1 MLYNT
6 PKILFKEQTIKALA
20 LFSGG
25 LDSMISIK
33 LLTDQ
38 GIEVTAL
45 HIDMGFGGTK
55 DNSALLKSRAAMVG
69 ADLLVVN
76 TREQFIQEILF
87 APKYGYGKHFNPC
100 IDCHANMFRI
110 ALALLEEHNASFII
124 TGEVIGQRP
133 MSQRS
138 EAIKNV
144 TKLANQ
150 EEDGL
155 ILRPMSAKLM
165 APTTPE
171 IKGWVDR
178 EKLLGIEGRSREVQL
193 RLAKEWGFEEY
204 ESPGGGCLLTEAS
217 MATKI
222 RDVIEH
228 GDFEVADIDLLKYG
242 RHFRLPDGAKLVMGR
257 NKEDNENLQK
267 ISHPDYDFARTVGV
281 VGGLSLLSKN
291 ASRGDKELA
300 GKLMLA
306 YTKAPKEKLGTI
318 MIGEESLEVMP
329 LADKKS
335 AQKYFV
341 LQ

>member
-1 MLYNT
+1 
-6 PKILFKEQTIKALA
+6 
-20 LFSGG
+20 
-25 LDSMISIK
+25 MIAIK

-38 GIEVTAL
+38 GIDVTAL
-45 HIDMGFGGTK
+45 HIDIGFGGTK
-55 DNSALLKSRAAMVG
+55 DNTQLLKKRAAMVG
-69 ADLLVVN
+69 ADYMSVN

-87 APKYGYGKHFNPC
+87 NPKYGYGKHFNPC

-110 ALALLEEHNASFII
+110 ALALLEEQNASFII

-165 APTTPE
+165 TPTIPE

-204 ESPGGGCLLTEAS
+204 ESPGGGCLLTETS

-222 RDVIEH
+222 KDIVLH
-228 GDFEVADIDLLKYG
+228 GDFQVADIDLLKYG
-242 RHFRLPDGAKLVMGR
+242 RHLRLPDGAKLVMGR

-267 ISHPDYDFARTVGV
+267 ITHPDYVFAKPVGI
-281 VGGLSLLSKN
+281 VGGISLLSKD
-291 ASRGDKELA
+291 ASQADKTLA
-300 GKLMLA
+300 ARLILT
-306 YTKAPKEKLGTI
+306 YTKQPKEQEGTI
-318 MIGEESLEVMP
+318 MIGQENYQALPFESKTV
-329 LADKKS
+329 
-335 AQKYFV
+335 AQQYFV
-341 LQ
+341 LK

>member
-1 MLYNT
+1 M
-6 PKILFKEQTIKALA
+6 KALA

-25 LDSMISIK
+25 LDSMLAIK
-33 LLTDQ
+33 LLTKQ

-45 HIDMGFGGTK
+45 HIDIGFGGTK
-55 DNSALLKSRAAMVG
+55 DNSELLKSRAAMVG
-69 ADLLVVN
+69 ADLVVVN
-76 TREQFIQEILF
+76 TREQFVQEILF
-87 APKYGYGKHFNPC
+87 NPKYGYGKHYNPC

-110 ALALLEEHNASFII
+110 ALALLKEHNASFII

-165 APTTPE
+165 TPTTPE
-171 IKGWVDR
+171 IEGWVDR

-193 RLAKEWGFEEY
+193 RLAKEYGFEEY
-204 ESPGGGCLLTEAS
+204 ESPGGGCLLTESS

-222 RDVIEH
+222 RDVVSY
-228 GDFEVADIDLLKYG
+228 GDFKVEDIDILKYG
-242 RHFRLPDGAKLVMGR
+242 RHFRLPDGAKLIMGR
-257 NKEDNENLQK
+257 NKTDNEMLQK
-267 ISHPDYDFARTVGV
+267 TSHPDYNFAKTVGI
-281 VGGLSLLSKN
+281 VGGLSLLSKD
-291 ASRGDKELA
+291 ASKADKTLA
-300 GKLMLA
+300 ARLILT
-306 YTKAPKEKLGTI
+306 YTKAPKDKNGTI
-318 MIGEESLEVMP
+318 MIEEETLEVMP
-329 LADKKS
+329 FEDKSS
-335 AQKYFV
+335 AQQYFV

>member
-1 MLYNT
+1 M
-6 PKILFKEQTIKALA
+6 KALA

-25 LDSMISIK
+25 LDSMIAIK
-33 LLTDQ
+33 LMTKQ

-45 HIDMGFGGTK
+45 HIDIGFGATTDK
-55 DNSALLKSRAAMVG
+55 SELLRTRARMAG
-69 ADLLVVN
+69 ADFEIVN

-87 APKYGYGKHFNPC
+87 NPKYGYGKHFNPC

-110 ALALLEEHNASFII
+110 ALSLLEKHNASFIV

-144 TKLANQ
+144 TTLANQ
-150 EEDGL
+150 AEDGL

-165 APTTPE
+165 MPTTPE
-171 IKGWVDR
+171 KEGWVDR
-178 EKLLGIEGRSREVQL
+178 EQLLSIEGRSREVQL
-193 RLAKEWGFEEY
+193 SLAQEFGFEEF
-204 ESPGGGCLLTEAS
+204 ESPGGGCLLTESS

-222 RDVIEH
+222 RDVVAH
-228 GDFEVADIDLLKYG
+228 GEFIVEDIDVLKHG

-257 NKEDNENLQK
+257 DKIDNDHIQE
-267 ISHPDYDFARTVGV
+267 IRHPDYVSAHPVGV
-281 VGGLSLLSKN
+281 VGGLALLSKD
-291 ASRGDKELA
+291 ASQEDKQLA
-300 GKLMLA
+300 AKLMLT
-306 YTKAPKEKLGTI
+306 YTKAPKNTDSTI
-318 MIGEESLEVMP
+318 MIGQETIEVMP
-329 LADKKS
+329 FDDKAS

>member
-1 MLYNT
+1 M
-6 PKILFKEQTIKALA
+6 KALA

-25 LDSMISIK
+25 LDSMIAIK

-38 GIEVTAL
+38 GIDVTAL
-45 HIDMGFGGTK
+45 HINIGFGGTK
-55 DNSALLKSRAAMVG
+55 DNTELLKSRAAMVG
-69 ADLLVVN
+69 ADLLVVD

-110 ALALLEEHNASFII
+110 ALALLEEHGASFII

-150 EEDGL
+150 EEEGL

-165 APTTPE
+165 APTIPE
-171 IKGWVDR
+171 KEGWVDR

-193 RLAKEWGFEEY
+193 RLADEYGFEEY
-204 ESPGGGCLLTEAS
+204 ESPGGGCLLTETS

-222 RDVIEH
+222 RDVVAH
-228 GDFEVADIDLLKYG
+228 GDFTVEDVDLLKHG
-242 RHFRLPDGAKLVMGR
+242 RHLRLPEGAKLVIGR
-257 NKEDNENLQK
+257 NKEDNEYLLK
-267 ISHPDYDFARTVGV
+267 IEHPDYVFAKPVGI
-281 VGGLSLLSKN
+281 VGGISLISKE
-291 ASRGDKELA
+291 ASEADKALA
-300 GKLMLA
+300 ARLILT
-306 YTKAPKEKLGTI
+306 YTKLPKEQTGTI
-318 MIGEESLEVMP
+318 MIDQEELQAQPLENKQ
-329 LADKKS
+329 A
-335 AQKYFV
+335 AQAYFV

>member
-1 MLYNT
+1 M
-6 PKILFKEQTIKALA
+6 KALA

-25 LDSMISIK
+25 LDSMIAIK
-33 LLTDQ
+33 LLTEQ

-45 HIDMGFGGTK
+45 HIDIGFGGTK
-55 DNSALLKSRAAMVG
+55 DNSELLKSRATMVG
-69 ADLLVVN
+69 ADLLTVN

-87 APKYGYGKHFNPC
+87 NPKYGYGKHFNPC

-165 APTTPE
+165 TPTTPE
-171 IKGWVDR
+171 KEGWVDR

-193 RLAKEWGFEEY
+193 RLAKEYGFEEY
-204 ESPGGGCLLTEAS
+204 ESPGGGCLLTETS
-217 MATKI
+217 MAMKI
-222 RDVIEH
+222 RDVVEH
-228 GDFEVADIDLLKYG
+228 GDFVIEDIDLLKYG

-257 NKEDNENLQK
+257 DKGDNDYLQK
-267 ISHPDYDFARTVGV
+267 ISHPDYLFAKTVGI
-281 VGGLSLLSKN
+281 VGGLSLLSSD
-291 ASRGDKELA
+291 ASDADKTLA
-300 GKLMLA
+300 ARLILT
-306 YTKAPKEKLGTI
+306 YTKAPKDSDSTI
-318 MIGEESLEVMP
+318 MIGTETLGVMP
-329 LADKKS
+329 LENRS
-335 AQKYFV
+335 EAQKYFV

>member
-1 MLYNT
+1 M
-6 PKILFKEQTIKALA
+6 KALA

-25 LDSMISIK
+25 LDSMIAIK

-38 GIEVTAL
+38 GIDVTAL
-45 HIDMGFGGTK
+45 HINIGFGGTK
-55 DNSALLKSRAAMVG
+55 DNTELLKSRAAMVG
-69 ADLLVVN
+69 ADLLVVD

-110 ALALLEEHNASFII
+110 ALALLEEHGASFII

-150 EEDGL
+150 EEEGL

-165 APTTPE
+165 APTIPE
-171 IKGWVDR
+171 KEGWVDR

-193 RLAKEWGFEEY
+193 RLADEYGFEEY
-204 ESPGGGCLLTEAS
+204 ESPGGGCLLTETS

-222 RDVIEH
+222 RDVVAH
-228 GDFEVADIDLLKYG
+228 GDFTVEDVDLLKHG
-242 RHFRLPDGAKLVMGR
+242 RHLRLPEGAKLVIGR
-257 NKEDNENLQK
+257 NKEDNDYLLK
-267 ISHPDYDFARTVGV
+267 IEHPDYVFAKPVGI
-281 VGGLSLLSKN
+281 VGGISLISKE
-291 ASRGDKELA
+291 ASKADKALA
-300 GKLMLA
+300 ARLILT
-306 YTKAPKEKLGTI
+306 YTKLPKEQTGTI
-318 MIGEESLEVMP
+318 MIDQEELQAQHLENKQ
-329 LADKKS
+329 A
-335 AQKYFV
+335 AQASFV